1 MSFMITM
8 ADNVMTGF
16 NKFNQYSLSLQLLRL
31 CLTDFGIF
39 VVYLATNFLCLTVL
53 SGYKSI
59 LLHEL
64 FAKLHDANI
73 TQPRFL
79 SISIG
84 YRCVAE
90 STTRLPSS
98 VIKHSNCN
106 NLRILYWSILVI
118 QTVACFEVIYVRP
131 TVNTVFVDKHCCAPT
146 VWNSLPSFVRI
157 ADSFTS
163 FRSQLKTYMFARHL

>member
-98 VIKHSNCN
+98 VIKPSNCN
-106 NLRILYWSILVI
+106 NLSYLNCLLSPCSLVMRSS
-118 QTVACFEVIYVRP
+118 TG
-131 TVNTVFVDKHCCAPT
+131 
-146 VWNSLPSFVRI
+146 SLPHTYLYMVG
-157 ADSFTS
+157 
-163 FRSQLKTYMFARHL
+163 QLK